1 MEQRGG
7 SPLSSC
13 LTVASPQTTVTEME
27 GEFQPSKPTPV
38 LVRTSTV
45 GTNALL
51 STALLSLLLCFSFN
65 ASSFTL
71 VSAFSSV
78 TPFSFT
84 VNPATFVDPRFRSP
98 FSAETVGPVG
108 GIGDVKFG
116 DAEGA
121 EVKLREGG
129 VVDEVE
135 ESGGDNEHKE
145 EDEDEDAEGTAAY
158 AAEVATLP
166 FGLEGGGQH
175 ELSRRRWWRFGVG
188 VPIDLRME
196 YVSPEGLRLD
206 GRRPMEMRQIR
217 AEIGAVSKAD
227 GSAIFEMGNTKVIA
241 AVYGPREVQ
250 NRSQQISSH
259 ALVRCEY
266 SMANFSTGDRM
277 RKSKGDRRST
287 EISLVIRQTMEAC
300 ILTHLLPRSQIDIYV
315 QVLQADG
322 GTRSACINAATLALA
337 DAGIPMRDL
346 VTSCSAGYLNSTP
359 LLDLN
364 YVEDSAGGPDVTLG
378 ILPKLDKVTLLQM
391 DSKLPIDILENVMQL
406 AIEGCKAIANYIREI
421 LLANTKQL
429 EYRRGV

>member
-1 MEQRGG
+1 
-7 SPLSSC
+7 
-13 LTVASPQTTVTEME
+13 
-27 GEFQPSKPTPV
+27 
-38 LVRTSTV
+38 
-45 GTNALL
+45 
-51 STALLSLLLCFSFN
+51 
-65 ASSFTL
+65 
-71 VSAFSSV
+71 
-78 TPFSFT
+78 
-84 VNPATFVDPRFRSP
+84 
-98 FSAETVGPVG
+98 
-108 GIGDVKFG
+108 
-116 DAEGA
+116 
-121 EVKLREGG
+121 
-129 VVDEVE
+129 
-135 ESGGDNEHKE
+135 
-145 EDEDEDAEGTAAY
+145 
-158 AAEVATLP
+158 
-166 FGLEGGGQH
+166 
-175 ELSRRRWWRFGVG
+175 
-188 VPIDLRME
+188 ME

-227 GSAIFEMGNTKVIA
+227 GSAMFEMGNTKVIA

-250 NRSQQISSH
+250 NRSQITNH

-287 EISLVIRQTMEAC
+287 EISLVIRQTMEAS

-346 VTSCSAGYLNSTP
+346 VTSCSAGYLNSTS
-359 LLDLN
+359 LL
-364 YVEDSAGGPDVTLG
+364 EDSAGGPDVTLG

-421 LLANTKQL
+421 LLENTKQL

>member
-1 MEQRGG
+1 
-7 SPLSSC
+7 
-13 LTVASPQTTVTEME
+13 
-27 GEFQPSKPTPV
+27 
-38 LVRTSTV
+38 
-45 GTNALL
+45 
-51 STALLSLLLCFSFN
+51 
-65 ASSFTL
+65 
-71 VSAFSSV
+71 
-78 TPFSFT
+78 
-84 VNPATFVDPRFRSP
+84 
-98 FSAETVGPVG
+98 
-108 GIGDVKFG
+108 
-116 DAEGA
+116 
-121 EVKLREGG
+121 
-129 VVDEVE
+129 
-135 ESGGDNEHKE
+135 
-145 EDEDEDAEGTAAY
+145 
-158 AAEVATLP
+158 
-166 FGLEGGGQH
+166 
-175 ELSRRRWWRFGVG
+175 
-188 VPIDLRME
+188 ME

-217 AEIGAVSKAD
+217 AEIGSVSKAD

-250 NRSQQISSH
+250 NRSQQMSDQ

-277 RKSKGDRRST
+277 RKPKGDRMRVSLAITESLLRRNLDAGLIERLSEWTAYFVHGSNSTKPQRST

-300 ILTHLLPRSQIDIYV
+300 ILTHLMPRSQIDIYV

-364 YVEDSAGGPDVTLG
+364 YVEDSAGGPDVTVG

-406 AIEGCKAIANYIREI
+406 ATEGCKAIANYIREI
-421 LLANTKQL
+421 LLENTKQL
-429 EYRRGV
+429 EYRRGS